1 LYYMYTDRR
10 RAICFDWN
18 SSSSDR
24 CINEV
29 RNSSISHLR
38 MEKSLSTDVVL
49 ANTVARPHRTR
60 ANERIGLG
68 RSPTPTRMT

>member
-1 LYYMYTDRR
+1 MQNLYYMYSDRR
-10 RAICFDWN
+10 RAICCDWN
-18 SSSSDR
+18 TPSSER

-49 ANTVARPHRTR
+49 ANTVAKPLQNARR
-60 ANERIGLG
+60 
-68 RSPTPTRMT
+68 